1 MDAWA
6 LSFLKAINGTLT
18 DPRSDLP
25 SGSSS
30 LIPGGMDDYDE
41 FLSKYV
47 GNAEKLALILDY
59 DGTLAPLA
67 PHPDLAILPNE
78 TGRILERLSNC
89 PDVYVSVI
97 SNRNVDNVK
106 KMVGIDGI
114 TYAGNNGL
122 EILHPDG
129 TKFVYPLP
137 VEYEEH
143 VRSLLRQLQEEVCHD
158 GAWVEHKG
166 LVRDQLTESL
176 FYVRIL
182 VDFCFIWTAAHLPL
196 QCDGQEPSSRA
207 HQTGSRAHRRRWIGL
222 RQQRPLLRLRGKTAR
237 SVEQRAGGS
246 LHPKDGLWC

>member
-6 LSFLKAINGTLT
+6 LSFLKAISSTMM
-18 DPRSDLP
+18 DPQSDLKQSLG
-25 SGSSS
+25 SG
-30 LIPGGMDDYDE
+30 IDDYDE
-41 FLSKYV
+41 YLSKYV

-97 SNRNVDNVK
+97 SNRTVDNVK
-106 KMVGIDGI
+106 KMVGIENI

-137 VEYEEH
+137 VEYEEN
-143 VRSLLRQLQEEVCHD
+143 VRRLLRQLQEEV
-158 GAWVEHKG
+158 G
-166 LVRDQLTESL
+166 LLKILIKSLES
-176 FYVRIL
+176 
-182 VDFCFIWTAAHLPL
+182 FI
-196 QCDGQEPSSRA
+196 
-207 HQTGSRAHRRRWIGL
+207 I
-222 RQQRPLLRLRGKTAR
+222 
-237 SVEQRAGGS
+237 
-246 LHPKDGLWC
+246 